1 MVKDAVPA
9 TVIEIETYMAA
20 IGFSKQN
27 DKGKYS
33 NAEYIVWDLL
43 PRNVLKD
50 KEGDVFVVDAEIKNN
65 KKQPSEYTKT
75 YRFRHL
81 RQNNGRLLLGLKKT
95 DYFFALSSAL
105 KSSSSIL
112 KKFLFNT
119 RLIFISISV
128 FIAGLWKI

>member
-27 DKGKYS
+27 DKGQYS

-50 KEGDVFVVDAEIKNN
+50 KEGDVFVVDAEIKQ
-65 KKQPSEYTKT
+65 K
-75 YRFRHL
+75 
-81 RQNNGRLLLGLKKT
+81 
-95 DYFFALSSAL
+95 
-105 KSSSSIL
+105 
-112 KKFLFNT
+112 
-119 RLIFISISV
+119 
-128 FIAGLWKI
+128 